1 MNEPG
6 HTSTDARY
14 GTHMEA
20 ARPYFE
26 IIETALDGLV
36 DGETYFDFLADDF
49 IFEFPFALPAWPA
62 KIEGRA
68 AVIAYFEGYG
78 ERFQLDRVDGLVTHL
93 SQHPGV
99 VILEYESHGHAV
111 PTGRPYNNHY
121 LSIIYI
127 EDRRIVRW
135 RDYWSPVEV
144 LTALG
149 GTITM
154 T

>member
-6 HTSTDARY
+6 HTSKGAGY
-14 GTHMEA
+14 GTRMEA

-36 DGETYFDFLADDF
+36 DGETYFV
-49 IFEFPFALPAWPA
+49 FEFPFALPAWPA
-62 KIEGRA
+62 RIEGRA
-68 AVIAYFEGYG
+68 AIIAYFEGYG
-78 ERFQLDRVDGLVTHL
+78 ERFQLDRVDELVTHL
-93 SQHPGV
+93 SQDPGV

-149 GTITM
+149 GTITLP
-154 T
+154 

>member
-1 MNEPG
+1 MNEHG
-6 HTSTDARY
+6 HASTDARY
-14 GTHMEA
+14 GPRMEA

-36 DGETYFDFLADDF
+36 DGETYFDFLAEDF
-49 IFEFPFALPAWPA
+49 TFEFPFALPAWPT

-99 VILEYESHGHAV
+99 VILEYESHGHTV

-154 T
+154 P

>member
-1 MNEPG
+1 MAG
-6 HTSTDARY
+6 KDR
-14 GTHMEA
+14 GT
-20 ARPYFE
+20 
-26 IIETALDGLV
+26 G
-36 DGETYFDFLADDF
+36 
-49 IFEFPFALPAWPA
+49 
-62 KIEGRA
+62 GRHRL
-68 AVIAYFEGYG
+68 FRGYG
-78 ERFQLDRVDGLVTHL
+78 ERFQLDRVDELVTHL
-93 SQHPGV
+93 SQDPGV

-149 GTITM
+149 GTITLP
-154 T
+154 

>member
-1 MNEPG
+1 
-6 HTSTDARY
+6 
-14 GTHMEA
+14 MEA

-62 KIEGRA
+62 RIEGRA

-78 ERFQLDRVDGLVTHL
+78 ERFQLDRVDELVTHL
-93 SQHPGV
+93 SQDPGV

-111 PTGRPYNNHY
+111 STGRPYNNHY

-149 GTITM
+149 GTITLP
-154 T
+154 